1 MLTITT
7 KFLKPT
13 NTQGSRV
20 KATCAGKTI
29 TRPYDY
35 TYNGQHN
42 HARVAM
48 ELAEMVDLRGTWV
61 CGDVPFGYIF
71 VQAAAPKYHS

>member
-13 NTQGSRV
+13 NTQGARV
-20 KATCAGKTI
+20 KATCAGKSI
-29 TRPYDY
+29 TRPYAY
-35 TYNGQHN
+35 EHNGRHN
-42 HARVAM
+42 HALVAM
-48 ELAEMVDLRGTWV
+48 ELAEMVDQHGTWV
-61 CGDVPFGYIF
+61 SGDIPYGYIF